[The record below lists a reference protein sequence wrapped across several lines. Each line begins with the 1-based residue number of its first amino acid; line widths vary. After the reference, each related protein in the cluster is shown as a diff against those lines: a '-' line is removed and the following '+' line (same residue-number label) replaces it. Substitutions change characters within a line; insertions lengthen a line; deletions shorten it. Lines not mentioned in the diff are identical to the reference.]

1 MSEAPQEKRISQG
14 QNPRSPSLR
23 WWEGLRPF
31 ASSTSPRISGTPAML
46 CLLRGQVPV
55 RRLGLPQS
63 VDVVQRVSN
72 MFVEAIT
79 RPEKRQRPER
89 EKRLT

>member
-23 WWEGLRPF
+23 WWEGLPPF
-31 ASSTSPRISGTPAML
+31 ASSTFPRISGTPAML

-63 VDVVQRVSN
+63 VGVVQHVSN
-72 MFVEAIT
+72 VFVEAIA
-79 RPEKRQRPER
+79 RPGKRQRPE